1 MNDNIDPDTA
11 LAKDAPQHAAFKD
24 NAKDSLPLRRP
35 ASASTVETPSNNIPS
50 RDASTVSDDT
60 SSTADESLDNED
72 ITNMDSFFDVGDSTE
87 NTSHD
92 DAIPA
97 DASVDTE
104 LTQSDSDITDE
115 LVLGKVPVKITVEL
129 GSFIVDAANS
139 SNLAAGDVLTLNTIC
154 PGQVRLMCDDA
165 EVGRGELVDINGQ
178 LGVQIVHNWS
188 R

>member
-1 MNDNIDPDTA
+1 MNENIDPNTT
-11 LAKDAPQHAAFKD
+11 LTK
-24 NAKDSLPLRRP
+24 
-35 ASASTVETPSNNIPS
+35 
-50 RDASTVSDDT
+50 DT
-60 SSTADESLDNED
+60 SQHLSPKNNTKISSSLSHSTDTDSIETSSHVMPSDPDTVNDALSNED
-72 ITNMDSFFDVGDSTE
+72 ITSMDSFFDVDDSAE

-92 DAIPA
+92 DTILAG
-97 DASVDTE
+97 ASVDTD

-115 LVLGKVPVKITVEL
+115 LVLGGIPVEITVEL

-139 SNLAAGDVLTLNTIC
+139 SSLAAGDVLTLNTIC